1 MEQVIIALLWL
12 PAGLAGMWLLS
23 VIIISIRSYI
33 LMFRPKFQDLEYCRT
48 WGLQHGEFDQKFLSL
63 PWELVKIHSVYRD
76 APVAA
81 VCFAPQ
87 QGADAGVSKAGAIG
101 TRAPGIAIFIHGIT
115 WTRYGMFK
123 YMGPFIEQGW
133 QVLAVDLPG
142 HGDSPVGNKTVP
154 SYGYHEKH
162 DIDAV
167 VDWARSRFG
176 PALPV
181 ILVGESMGAGTVL
194 QYAPLGAPVDT
205 KPKDWKIAAI
215 IADCSYTSAAEE
227 LEARL
232 ADTGIPRFI
241 AAPVRHFADWMLRRF
256 RGYGLADP
264 SPKAAVLNSPVPI
277 LFVHG
282 EADTYVPTWMSREMA
297 DRRRALKIGP
307 TELLLVPE
315 ASHAK
320 SVMINRELW
329 FSAVFGFLN
338 RVLPQ
343 DASESGS
350 IESISSASQR

>member
-1 MEQVIIALLWL
+1 MEQVLHALLWL
-12 PAGLAGMWLLS
+12 PVCLAGIWLLS

-48 WGLQHGEFDQKFLSL
+48 WGLEHGEFDQNFLSL
-63 PWELVKIHSVYRD
+63 PWELVTVQAAHRN

-81 VCFAPQ
+81 LYLPARSGEKNV
-87 QGADAGVSKAGAIG
+87 K
-101 TRAPGIAIFIHGIT
+101 APGIAIFVHGIT

-133 QVLAVDLPG
+133 HVLAVDLPG
-142 HGDSPVGNKTVP
+142 HGDSPVGSKTVP
-154 SYGYHEKH
+154 SYGYHEKY

-176 PALPV
+176 QGLPV

-194 QYAPLGAPVDT
+194 QYAPLGAPGGSS
-205 KPKDWKIAAI
+205 PKDWKVAAI

-232 ADTGIPRFI
+232 ADTGVPRFI
-241 AAPVRHFADWMLRRF
+241 AAPVRHTVDWMLRMF
-256 RGYGLADP
+256 RGYGLSDP
-264 SPKAAVLNSPVPI
+264 SPKTAVLQSPVPI
-277 LFVHG
+277 LFIHG
-282 EADTYVPTWMSREMA
+282 EADTYVPTWMSQDMA
-297 DRRRALKIGP
+297 DRRRALKAGP
-307 TELLLVPE
+307 TELVLVPE

-320 SVMINRELW
+320 SVMVNRELW
-329 FSAVFGFLN
+329 FSAVFDFLN

-343 DASESGS
+343 NAPELGTKDAV
-350 IESISSASQR
+350 